1 MRWRDP
7 LRPIA
12 EFADPADADNAWARL
27 QEHEIPASVITDPDV
42 LGQDAVTR
50 VWVARSQ
57 IEEAQRAIADLM
69 R

>member
-12 EFADPADADNAWARL
+12 EFADPGDADDAWARL
-27 QEHEIPASVITDPDV
+27 QEFEIPASVITDPAV
-42 LGQDAVTR
+42 LGQDAITR

>member
-12 EFADPADADNAWARL
+12 EFADPAAADDAWGRL
-27 QEHEIPASVITDPDV
+27 QEVGIPASVITDPDV

-50 VWVARSQ
+50 VWVAKSQ